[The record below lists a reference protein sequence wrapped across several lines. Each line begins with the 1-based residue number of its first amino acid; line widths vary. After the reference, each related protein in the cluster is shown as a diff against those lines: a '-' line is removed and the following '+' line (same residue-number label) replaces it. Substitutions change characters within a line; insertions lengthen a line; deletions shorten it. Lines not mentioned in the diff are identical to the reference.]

1 MKIDIRIGDYPVP
14 TVYYL
19 VTDLTGKILN
29 TSSLNIVVEKPILNT
44 KLIDLETA
52 KQLNEKSIDIYN
64 SSAPFFNDIC
74 FTFSSEKNGKDV
86 TLKDRRDD
94 YYVNVTFCESEC
106 ELSYIDYVNVKVV
119 CNCNLLSDFDNFELL
134 SFSNL
139 KNAFIKHLFN
149 YNYKIIKCYKL
160 VFDAGDYDNVGTI
173 FIFISIIISIICTF
187 LYIKYHNIEPVK
199 NSLKKFQPENNN
211 NEERIDSI
219 SRMKKM
225 DDKGEINDNVEK
237 NKFKNNNYV
246 IISNENN
253 QISVFEKQNKDKSLN
268 SIVTKSNI
276 LKERTKNNLTLEE
289 IENKKRKMEELKYD
303 LGQLD
308 FEEALIYDNRTIKQ
322 KYWDYLL
329 QSQLILSNFYADLI
343 LELRYI
349 KIMLLMINLSLQFF
363 FNCFFY
369 TDEYISD
376 VYHRNAVSSFFSDL
390 PKVIYAILI
399 SFICKYFIKNF
410 KLV

>member
-1 MKIDIRIGDYPVP
+1 MLLK
-14 TVYYL
+14 
-19 VTDLTGKILN
+19 
-29 TSSLNIVVEKPILNT
+29 KPILNT
-44 KLIDLETA
+44 KLIDLEKA
-52 KQLNEKSIDIYN
+52 KTLNEKSIDIFN

-86 TLKDRRDD
+86 TLKDRRNE
-94 YYVNVTFCESEC
+94 YYINVTFCESEC

-139 KNAFIKHLFN
+139 KNAFVTHLFN

-160 VFDAGDYDNVGTI
+160 VFDAGNYDNVGTI

-199 NSLKKFQPENNN
+199 KSLEKFQPQNNN

-219 SRMKKM
+219 SRMKKI
-225 DDKGEINDNVEK
+225 DDNGEKNNNIEK

-308 FEEALIYDNRTIKQ
+308 FEEALIYDNRTIKK

-363 FNCFFY
+363 FNCFF
-369 TDEYISD
+369 
-376 VYHRNAVSSFFSDL
+376 
-390 PKVIYAILI
+390 ILI
-399 SFICKYFIKNF
+399 NILVMLIIEMLLLVFFLIYL
-410 KLV
+410 KLFMLF